1 MIFKSYL
8 VENNLSLLK
17 DKNIILLYGE
27 NNGLKDDIKKSIIE
41 KIKTKK

>member
-8 VENNLSLLK
+8 VESNLSLLK

-41 KIKTKK
+41 KNKNK